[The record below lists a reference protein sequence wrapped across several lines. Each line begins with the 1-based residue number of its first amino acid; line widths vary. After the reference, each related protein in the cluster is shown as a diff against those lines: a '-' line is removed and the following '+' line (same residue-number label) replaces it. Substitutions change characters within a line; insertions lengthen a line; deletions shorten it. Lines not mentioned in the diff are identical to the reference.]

1 MELIIILVIVVVIFG
16 AGRLS
21 GIGGALGK
29 GIRDFRTATKDDDAN
44 KAQLV
49 STCTSCGTEMA
60 PTENFCG
67 KCGTKRAAVAA

>member
-29 GIRDFRTATKDDDAN
+29 GIRDFRSATKDDEPN
-44 KAQLV
+44 KAQAV
-49 STCTSCGTEMA
+49 STCSSCGTELA
-60 PTENFCG
+60 PTENFCS
-67 KCGTKRAAVAA
+67 KCGTKRAAAAA